1 MGSASAL
8 LGFASMGMGGL
19 AVAGALL
26 ATATLGCVGTGD
38 RPVRARLA
46 TAIDAQAMGETRALS
61 DATMPQGATRTETGP
76 SPQTS
81 SWPTCHKPALVDC
94 RAPENYTRLACKTA
108 REVPAGALG
117 RGFTPAAIDSDVTY
131 GGGFVDC
138 AHLVVA
144 TSSEREGYGLVLSVD
159 LVTGDRRIVSGS
171 YGHGRARHR
180 VGSSHGRHERADLA
194 GVRDVALG
202 PDGSYYAFVT
212 QPAIKPNVVRVVRID
227 ATTGNRTPV
236 VEWRKGHDGF
246 GCSDASANVDLE
258 PSGFALAPDGA
269 MYFAARDTDGGIGLV
284 SVDEAHGCRVVSR
297 SSRVS
302 ARNVGEGAALAA
314 GLAFPRYAG
323 GKVWALDAL
332 GLVAIDVRDGGRTR
346 VSSAQ
351 TSPPIGSGEDVG
363 STSLALSKR
372 RAWTA
377 GGATYPAVRLTL
389 VNLDTG
395 ERHGFRGITG
405 PLADP
410 GLGTRIW
417 HYENSGVAVVS
428 VGGGFA
434 FFDPK
439 TSVSNLFSR

>member
-1 MGSASAL
+1 M
-8 LGFASMGMGGL
+8 
-19 AVAGALL
+19 
-26 ATATLGCVGTGD
+26 GCVRNDD

-46 TAIDAQAMGETRALS
+46 TAIDAPAAESRAQGDSAITQVAMPTP
-61 DATMPQGATRTETGP
+61 TGAR
-76 SPQTS
+76 PQTS
-81 SWPTCHKPALVDC
+81 SWPTCHKPTLVDC
-94 RAPENYTRLACKTA
+94 RAQENYARTACRTA
-108 REVPAGALG
+108 REVSPGSLG
-117 RGFTPAAIDSDVTY
+117 HGFSPAALDGDVTF

-138 AHLVVA
+138 AQLIVA
-144 TSSEREGYGLVLSVD
+144 TSSESEGYGLVLAVD

-171 YGHGRARHR
+171 YGHGRARHS
-180 VGSSHGRHERADLA
+180 VGANYARHKRRSELD
-194 GVRDVALG
+194 GVRDVARG

-212 QPAIKPNVVRVVRID
+212 QPAAKPTVVRVVRID
-227 ATTGNRTPV
+227 AATGNRSLV

-246 GCSDASANVDLE
+246 GCDAASANVEID
-258 PSGFALAPDGA
+258 PSGFTMAPDGS
-269 MYFAARDTDGGIGLV
+269 MYFATRDAEGGLGLV
-284 SVDEAHGCRVVSR
+284 GLTEAEGCHVVSR
-297 SSRVS
+297 TARGST
-302 ARNVGEGAALAA
+302 RNVGEGPALA
-314 GLAFPRYAG
+314 GGVAFPRFAG
-323 GKVWALDAL
+323 GSVWALDAL
-332 GLVAIDVRDGGRTR
+332 GLVAIDVRDGTRTR

-351 TSPPIGSGEDVG
+351 TSPPIGGGDDFG
-363 STSLALSKR
+363 STSLAVSKR

-389 VNLDTG
+389 VDLETG
-395 ERHGFRGITG
+395 ERHGFRGVTG

>member
-1 MGSASAL
+1 MEL
-8 LGFASMGMGGL
+8 GGL
-19 AVAGALL
+19 AVAAVLL
-26 ATATLGCVGTGD
+26 ATATLGCVGSDD

-46 TAIDAQAMGETRALS
+46 TAIDARLGEPHALG
-61 DATMPQGATRTETGP
+61 DATAPQGATRTETGP

-81 SWPTCHKPALVDC
+81 SWPTCHKPTLVDC

-108 REVPAGALG
+108 REVPTGALG
-117 RGFTPAAIDSDVTY
+117 RGFSPAAIDGDVTY

-138 AHLVVA
+138 SHLIVA

-180 VGSSHGRHERADLA
+180 VGSSHAHHERHADLE
-194 GVRDVALG
+194 GVRDVARG

-212 QPAIKPNVVRVVRID
+212 QPAVKPNVVRVVRID
-227 ATTGNRTPV
+227 ATTGNRTAV

-246 GCSDASANVDLE
+246 GCDAASANVELE
-258 PSGFALAPDGA
+258 PSGFAMAPDGA
-269 MYFAARDTDGGIGLV
+269 MYFAARDTDGGIGVVGLT
-284 SVDEAHGCRVVSR
+284 DAHGCRIVSR
-297 SSRVS
+297 TSRASV
-302 ARNVGEGAALAA
+302 RNIGEGPAFAA
-314 GLAFPRYAG
+314 GLAFPRFAG
-323 GKVWALDAL
+323 GKVWALDGL
-332 GLVAIDVRDGGRTR
+332 GLVAIDVRDGTRTR

-351 TSPPIGSGEDVG
+351 TSPPIGGGEDFG

-389 VNLDTG
+389 VDLETG
-395 ERHGFRGITG
+395 ERHGFRGISG